1 MNSSDDATLQKVT
14 LTFTKICECDRPA
27 CMDCRSWVTES
38 DVPFHMEGP
47 LIPAII
53 NTVGV
58 DTVRLI
64 HQRYTLITVI
74 AGSFDPLVV
83 LQSIKENITGL
94 GLVDRSTGLF
104 RGCKTQLQEKMEEH
118 AHGQPEPGLMTPQV
132 AEMLGRCA
140 DALTF
145 AAETMEDQTAQVI
158 ELEDDTIV
166 YDGRRFLQIHPQ
178 PPGRSWLRRVLLRWI
193 LK

>member
-14 LTFTKICECDRPA
+14 LTFAKICDCDRST
-27 CMDCRSWVTES
+27 CMDCRLWVTES

-53 NTVGV
+53 STVGV
-58 DTVRLI
+58 DTVQLI

-74 AGSFDPLVV
+74 AGSFDPFVV
-83 LQSIKENITGL
+83 LQSIKENIAGL

-104 RGCKTQLQEKMEEH
+104 RGRKTQIKEKLDEQ
-118 AHGQPEPGLMTPQV
+118 APGQPEPGLTTPQV

-145 AAETMEDQTAQVI
+145 AAEAIGDPTAQVI
-158 ELEDDTIV
+158 ELEDDTII

-178 PPGRSWLRRVLLRWI
+178 PTGWSWLRRALLRWL